1 MACFL
6 VPAAEAAI
14 VTVVANVTKSKE
26 KNKEQFTISNNSA
39 SDNVETVEETKISFS
54 TKLMWLAR
62 LLWGGAFL
70 LAYEHIWHGEVVPWF
85 PFLTAASNPADASE
99 MLSEMATVVVTM
111 AVLVTLVWAGIVL
124 VTNSMAK
131 KVSKTKSTAA

>member
-99 MLSEMATVVVTM
+99 MLSEMATVGVTM